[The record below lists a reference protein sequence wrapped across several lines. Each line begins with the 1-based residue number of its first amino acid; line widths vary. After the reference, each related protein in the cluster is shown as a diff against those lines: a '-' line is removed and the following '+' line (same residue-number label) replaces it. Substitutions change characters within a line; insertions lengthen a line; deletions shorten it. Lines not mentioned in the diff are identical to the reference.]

1 MVDNNRLSLI
11 LSFLEFSYN
20 IYSRV
25 KKVHNFN
32 LIIGDRMNNVK
43 DANRVSF
50 LYKIKFVLYTI
61 VTMIGVTIFVFNCF
75 GTKKIIKNFNI
86 INRI

>member
-61 VTMIGVTIFVFNCF
+61 VTMFAVTVFVFNCF
-75 GTKKIIKNFNI
+75 GTKKIINNFNI
-86 INRI
+86 INSL